1 MQSHTQLAAVRPP
14 ELVGKVIGRG
24 VYNRRAALDWI
35 RDRAEPGGV
44 IYFADDDNSYD
55 TRILEVAK

>member
-1 MQSHTQLAAVRPP
+1 MRPP